1 MTTITTHKTKIL
13 TDSDADLRLAADLLK
28 DGKLVAFPTETV
40 YGLGGNALLSDAARR
55 IYEAKGRPQ
64 DNPLII
70 HLADPAEADHYCVTN
85 ALFHLLAKAFMP
97 GPITVILPK
106 RDCIP
111 YTVTGGL
118 DTVAVRIPSH
128 PIANRM
134 LRFAGIPV
142 AAPSANLSGKPS
154 PTTAQHVMHDL
165 LGRIDAIVDGGACE
179 IGVESTIVKIDDGTV
194 TLLRPGAITYEML
207 CALCGDVKVDPSIL
221 QKTEGRPLAP
231 GMRYRHYAPHMPVTM
246 LDGTDQAFYHFLQT
260 KPLAGVIC
268 YDEDLPHLKNHV
280 TYSLGAREDSASH
293 ARNLFECLREMDAR
307 SDLSEVYARVPAKDH
322 LGLAVW
328 NRLSKAAGFH
338 VLQLN
343 QEENNG
349 EKA

>member
-1 MTTITTHKTKIL
+1 MTTIITHKTKIL
-13 TDSDADLRLAADLLK
+13 TDSDTDLHLAAELLK
-28 DGKLVAFPTETV
+28 GGKLVAFPTETV
-40 YGLGGNALLSDAARR
+40 YGLGGNALLSDAASH

-70 HLADPAEADHYCVTN
+70 HLADPAEADRYCITN
-85 ALFHLLAKAFMP
+85 TLFHLLAQAFMP
-97 GPITVILPK
+97 GPLTVILPK

-118 DTVAVRIPSH
+118 DTVAVRVPSH

-134 LRFAGIPV
+134 LQFAGIPV

-165 LGRIDAIVDGGACE
+165 LGRIDAIIDGGACE
-179 IGVESTIVKIDDGTV
+179 IGVESTIVKIDDGTI

-207 CALCGDVKVDPSIL
+207 RALCGNIKVDPSIL
-221 QKTEGRPLAP
+221 KKTEGRPLAP
-231 GMRYRHYAPHMPVTM
+231 GMRYRHYAPHMPVTL
-246 LDGTDQAFYHFLQT
+246 LDGTDQAFFRFLQT
-260 KPLAGVIC
+260 KPFAGVIC
-268 YDEDLPHLKNHV
+268 YDEDLPYLADRV
-280 TYSLGAREDSASH
+280 VYSLGARKDSASH
-293 ARNLFECLREMDAR
+293 AHRLFECLRELDAR
-307 SDLSEVYARVPAKDH
+307 SDLPEVYARVPEKEN

-328 NRLSKAAGFH
+328 NRLSKAAGFR

-343 QEENNG
+343 QEEKDG